1 MGFDRELG
9 LCKCQ
14 VDDLARICDRP
25 CRLTQRETLSYVC
38 SDPMVLRMKD
48 ENGNVVSIIVF
59 LVYCSY
65 SSKGIAPSK

>member
-1 MGFDRELG
+1 M
-9 LCKCQ
+9 
-14 VDDLARICDRP
+14 DDLARICDRP

-59 LVYCSY
+59 LVYCFD
-65 SSKGIAPSK
+65 SSKGIAPFK

>member
-1 MGFDRELG
+1 LKVCGAGKRVGFDRELG

-38 SDPMVLRMKD
+38 SDPMLLRMTYD
-48 ENGNVVSIIVF
+48 DGTVVSVF
-59 LVYCSY
+59 L
-65 SSKGIAPSK
+65 